1 MALID
6 THALVEEMVAAGVKK
21 DQAVIF
27 TKAINQSND
36 NLVTKSDLKLEINK
50 LRSEMS
56 KMGHDLD
63 TNLNWLKTIGLL
75 LIGLGIKAA
84 FFNS

>member
-1 MALID
+1 MAIID
-6 THALVEEMVAAGVKK
+6 THSLIEEMTAAGIKK
-21 DQAVIF
+21 EQAVIF

-50 LRSEMS
+50 L
-56 KMGHDLD
+56 GHDLETRIEKID

-84 FFNS
+84 FFN